1 MAWETTEYFRE
12 KRDHPRVTF
21 EHAIEA
27 VEHAAEV
34 RSQANGRLRVW
45 GYVEELD
52 RFVRVV
58 LLPDKHTIHNAFIDR
73 NYSRRHR
80 S

>member
-12 KRDHPRVTF
+12 KRDHPRVTL
-21 EHAIEA
+21 EHAVEA
-27 VEHAAEV
+27 LEHAAEV
-34 RSQANGRLRVW
+34 RLQANGRLRVW

-58 LLPDKHTIHNAFIDR
+58 LLPDKRTLHNAFIDR